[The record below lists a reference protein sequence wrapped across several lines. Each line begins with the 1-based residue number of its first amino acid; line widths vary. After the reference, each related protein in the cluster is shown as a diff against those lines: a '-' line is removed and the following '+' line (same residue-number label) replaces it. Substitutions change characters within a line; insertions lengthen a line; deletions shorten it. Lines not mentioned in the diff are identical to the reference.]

1 VVLGT
6 IAALAS
12 TRAIESQI
20 AGVSAADPFIYV
32 GTVAAMVLSAMLA
45 TWHPARRAA
54 RVDPIVT
61 LKSE

>member
-1 VVLGT
+1 MLIGVVLC
-6 IAALAS
+6 L
-12 TRAIESQI
+12 
-20 AGVSAADPFIYV
+20 AADPFIYV

-61 LKSE
+61 LKIGVTAAGPPPSL